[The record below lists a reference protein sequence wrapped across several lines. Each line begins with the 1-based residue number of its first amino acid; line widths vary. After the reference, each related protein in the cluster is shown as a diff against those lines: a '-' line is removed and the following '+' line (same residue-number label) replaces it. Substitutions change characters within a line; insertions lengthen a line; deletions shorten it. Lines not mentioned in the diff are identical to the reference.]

1 MKEKTRFITR
11 AALIAAVY
19 TVLTGISHLAG
30 LDKGVIQLR
39 ISEALCF
46 LPCFLPS
53 AIPGLS

>member
-30 LDKGVIQLR
+30 LDKGVIQLL
-39 ISEALCF
+39 IS
-46 LPCFLPS
+46 
-53 AIPGLS
+53 